1 MASALLTRSAGLDA
15 ACCKGEILILVVA
28 ELLSSAR
35 SIGFVEPV
43 GTSPFLWSCR
53 SRFLRYAAA
62 GVGAS
67 TQHVAANRSLVCR

>member
-43 GTSPFLWSCR
+43 GTSPFC
-53 SRFLRYAAA
+53 
-62 GVGAS
+62 G
-67 TQHVAANRSLVCR
+67 HVAHGSYGTLLQVLGQAHSM